1 MIFSLRR
8 SFTGHFQPSQHSY
21 QLKKAKNVKT
31 IATRFKSRSKSIIV
45 GCGDVGLRILKLF
58 SSKHRILATC
68 RRTEQAKAI
77 KELGGV
83 AIIGNLGDKKYIK
96 RIANLCKSSRCLLLY
111 QPPNHGQKDPI
122 SFKLILQIN
131 TQTHQYLNLKQNS
144 NICYVSTTGVYG
156 DTQGGWVD
164 EKTPSNAKTA
174 RAKRRVYAEN
184 CWRGKNKTHS
194 SQMQNIASVRILR
207 APGIY
212 ANQRLPMERI
222 KSKTPTI
229 QAEEDAWSNHIH
241 ADDLA
246 RLCWKCSFAQTGRYI
261 INAVDNQPMKMGDY
275 FDYIADYFGLDRPPR
290 LPKILIK
297 EQVSE
302 MMWSFMSESR
312 RVNNQRLKKLKTF
325 RLKFNNVETFLNQGA
340 KDIKRSYQTHDGD

>member
-1 MIFSLRR
+1 MIFSLKR
-8 SFTGHFQPSQHSY
+8 SFKSHFQPSQHNHL
-21 QLKKAKNVKT
+21 LKRPKNVKT

-68 RRTEQAKAI
+68 RRTEQGKAI

-83 AIIGNLGDKKYIK
+83 AIMGDLGNKKFIK

-111 QPPNHGQKDPI
+111 QPPNHGHKDPI
-122 SFKLILQIN
+122 SLKLILQIAS
-131 TQTHQYLNLKQNS
+131 QHHQYLNLKQNA

-156 DTQGGWVD
+156 DRQGGWVD
-164 EKTPSNAKTA
+164 EKTPTNAKTA

-184 CWRGKNKTHS
+184 CWRGKNKSHF

-212 ANQRLPMERI
+212 SSQRLPIERI
-222 KSKTPTI
+222 KSKIPAI
-229 QAEEDAWSNHIH
+229 KIEEDAWSNHIH

-261 INAVDNQPMKMGDY
+261 INAVDDQPMKMGDY
-275 FDYIADYFGLDRPPR
+275 FDCIADYFGLDRSPR
-290 LPKILIK
+290 LPKTLIK

-302 MMWSFMSESR
+302 MMWSFMNESR
-312 RVNNQRLKKLKTF
+312 RVNNQRLKNLKTF
-325 RLKFNNVETFLNQGA
+325 NLKFHNVKTFLNQGA
-340 KDIKRSYQTHDGD
+340 KDIKRSHQKYDGD